1 MFKKILIANRGEIAC
16 RVIRSAQ
23 ALGIKTVAVFS
34 DADRGALHTEL
45 ADEAIHIGPSA
56 SAESYLV
63 MDKIVQACK
72 DTGAEGVHPGYGFL
86 SENADFAERL
96 AAEGI
101 TFIGPN
107 VEAINSMGD
116 KITSKLLANEA
127 GVNTIP
133 GYTDVIDGPDHAVK
147 IAQEI
152 GYPVMLKASAGGGG
166 KGMRVVWNDDEC
178 RDGFES
184 STNEAISSFGD
195 GRVFA
200 EKFIEQPRHIEIQI
214 MADSHGNVVYLGE
227 RECTIQRRHQKVIEE
242 APSPFLDQATR
253 KAMGEQSVLLAKAV
267 NYRSAGTVEFVV
279 DAERNF
285 YFLEMNTRL
294 QVEHPITELVTG
306 LDIVELMIRVA
317 NGEKLPVKQ
326 SDITLTGWALES
338 RVYAED
344 PFRNFMP
351 SIGRLVNYSPPPA
364 SDTVRVDTGIKEGS
378 EVSMFY
384 DPMIAK
390 LITYGDTRDE
400 AIASMHDALDQYYIR
415 GVSLNIS
422 FLNALI
428 AHPRFKSGD
437 ITTNFIAEEYPDG
450 FHASDTVPTD
460 PNLAIAVAAAV
471 HRAFVDRASH
481 ISAQLPGHERI
492 VNDEFIVCIGAEKHP
507 VSVAAVD
514 GGFEIT
520 INDTL
525 IRIVTKWQ
533 IGENLIYAEVNSRH
547 VCFQLD
553 RVGIKYRLSHRGAQV
568 DALVLT
574 PRAAELSAHMLE
586 KVQPD
591 LSKFLL
597 SPMPG
602 LLVRLGAKVGDA
614 IKAGEELAV
623 VEAMKMENSLR
634 AEEDLVIAKVM
645 AEQGD
650 TLAVDQ
656 PILEFE

>member
-23 ALGIKTVAVFS
+23 ALGIKTVAVYS
-34 DADRGALHTEL
+34 DADTGALHTEL
-45 ADEAIHIGPSA
+45 ADEAVHIGPSA
-56 SAESYLV
+56 SSESYLV

-72 DTGAEGVHPGYGFL
+72 DTGAEAVHPGYGFL
-86 SENADFAERL
+86 SENAGFAERL
-96 AAEGI
+96 DAEGI

-116 KITSKLLANEA
+116 KITSKLLAKEA

-133 GYTDVIDGPDHAVK
+133 GYTDVIDGPEQAVK
-147 IAQEI
+147 IAQDI
-152 GYPVMLKASAGGGG
+152 GYPVMLKATAGGGG

-178 RDGFES
+178 RDGFEQAA
-184 STNEAISSFGD
+184 NEARNSFGD
-195 GRVFA
+195 DRVFA

-214 MADSHGNVVYLGE
+214 IADTHGNVVYLGE

-242 APSPFLDQATR
+242 APSPFLDEATR
-253 KAMGEQSVLLAKAV
+253 KAMGEQSVQLAKAV

-294 QVEHPITELVTG
+294 QVEHPITEYITG
-306 LDIVELMIRVA
+306 VDLVELMIRVA
-317 NGEKLPVKQ
+317 NGEKLPLTQKDV
-326 SDITLTGWALES
+326 TLTGWALES

-351 SIGRLVNYSPPPA
+351 SIGRLVKYVPPPA
-364 SDTVRVDTGIKEGS
+364 SETVRVDTGIKEGS

-400 AIASMHDALDQYYIR
+400 AISRMHDALDQYCIR
-415 GVSLNIS
+415 GVSHNIS

-428 AHPRFKSGD
+428 AHPKFRSGD

-450 FHASDTVPTD
+450 FHASDTVSTD
-460 PNLAIAVAAAV
+460 PHLPVAIAAAV
-471 HRAFVDRASH
+471 HRAFVERASQ

-492 VNDEFIVCIGAEKHP
+492 VDDQFVVCVGEDKHL

-514 GGFEIT
+514 GGYEIT
-520 INDTL
+520 IGETL
-525 IRIVTKWQ
+525 FRIVTKWQ
-533 IGENLIYAEVNSRH
+533 IGEILIHAEVNGHH

-553 RVGIKYRLSHRGAQV
+553 RVGIAYRLSHRGAQV

-574 PRAAELSAHMLE
+574 PRAAELSQHMLE

-602 LLVRLGAKVGDA
+602 LLVRLNAKPGEA

-634 AEEDLVIAKVM
+634 AEEDLVIAKVL